1 MNRARSSTPDARR
14 STRQLWI
21 LALIPQTR
29 YGRWQSA
36 ALILLTLLLVFWLGG
51 AFELP
56 SGDEEPTWPAALFFC
71 AILAYITPVFHFVT
85 CRTEDAFA
93 EISDHLELPRERL
106 AVLYAGIREKPVT
119 WILGNLAIGTSAWL
133 LQSWLLMGSITTMTR
148 TLTGGMTALVM
159 ALGPLPVW
167 LFMTCAIQALI
178 DNARLFRALARS
190 VEVKLLDPPS
200 LHPFGRMAVSST
212 LVVIG
217 AQALFPIM
225 WLDADTDPW
234 TTIPG
239 LLATGVP
246 MVFLFLAPVWPIHR
260 AVRGAKRL
268 ELERTRQQIAAVTGA
283 SEQPS
288 YRALA
293 PLLTYRREVSA
304 VPEWPFDLSIVARFG
319 LYLVIVPLSW
329 IGAALIEKIVDTFL
343 G

>member
-1 MNRARSSTPDARR
+1 MLAFVPSTPH
-14 STRQLWI
+14 
-21 LALIPQTR
+21 
-29 YGRWQSA
+29 GRLQSA
-36 ALILLTLLLVFWLGG
+36 LAILLTLMTLFWLAG

-56 SGDEEPTWPAALFFC
+56 TGGGDPSWPAALFFC
-71 AILAYITPVFHFVT
+71 AILAYIVPVFHLIT
-85 CRTEDAFA
+85 CRTEDDFA
-93 EISDHLELPRERL
+93 DLSRQLDLPRERVAAL
-106 AVLYAGIREKPVT
+106 SAGIREKPLPWVLT
-119 WILGNLAIGTSAWL
+119 NLAIGFSAWL
-133 LQSWLLMGSITTMTR
+133 LQSWLLLDSGTAMVSAMTSSVSG
-148 TLTGGMTALVM
+148 LAM

-178 DNARLFRALARS
+178 DNARLFRRLAGS
-190 VEVKLLDPPS
+190 MKVDLLDPAS

-239 LLATGVP
+239 LLATTLP

-268 ELERTRQQIAAVTGA
+268 ELERTRQQIAALTRAG
-283 SEQPS
+283 EEPS
-288 YRALA
+288 YRDLA
-293 PLLTYRREVSA
+293 PLLTYRREIAA

-319 LYLVIVPLSW
+319 LYLIIVPLTW
-329 IGAALIEKIVDTFL
+329 IGAAVIEHLVDVFL